1 MSLWSRVAAVA
12 AGCAL
17 ALSAPAEAAPRGG
30 EVIVQLQPGTPASA
44 GRALLAR
51 AGAAH
56 VRAIPLIHG
65 FAASVP
71 ARAAAALAHDPAV
84 RAVSPTG
91 RVAPQGAVDSSR
103 LATAYDTAVNADKL
117 WSTNLTGKGVGV
129 AVVDT
134 GIDGGQPDFQTSA
147 TDAASRVIASA
158 VTNPAA
164 TSAGDEY
171 GHGTHVAG
179 IIAGNA

>member
-30 EVIVQLQPGTPASA
+30 EVIVQLQPGTAASA

-71 ARAAAALAHDPAV
+71 AGAAAALAHEPAV
-84 RAVSPTG
+84 RAVSPNA
-91 RVAPQGAVDSSR
+91 RVAPQGPVDSSR
-103 LATAYDTAVNADKL
+103 LATAYDMSVGADKL
-117 WSTNLTGKGVGV
+117 WGAKFTGKGV
-129 AVVDT
+129 
-134 GIDGGQPDFQTSA
+134 
-147 TDAASRVIASA
+147 
-158 VTNPAA
+158 
-164 TSAGDEY
+164 
-171 GHGTHVAG
+171 
-179 IIAGNA
+179 